1 MGWCRFEHTIYFQ
14 LNWKATMV
22 LFSLWGL
29 KTCLNELFELIHFT
43 VFFSGVDLKILFK
56 IPISTYV
63 FWGVIFRVWLPKIP
77 FFEMGIF
84 SDQFSERCSQ
94 IGSASDVLIG
104 EGRHHVGIGLKIFW
118 LIFQRGNFM
127 ASFLGVFLNSS
138 WRPLK
143 ISFMTS
149 QTHSS
154 LFFSTSR
161 IPRTKFTWNIFVAT
175 ETRNCCKW
183 T

>member
-43 VFFSGVDLKILFK
+43 VFFSGFGLKILFK
-56 IPISTYV
+56 IPISMSFEGWYSGYDCRK
-63 FWGVIFRVWLPKIP
+63 FHFSRWQ
-77 FFEMGIF
+77 FFQIRH
-84 SDQFSERCSQ
+84 QFENL
-94 IGSASDVLIG
+94 LIDFPTREFYG
-104 EGRHHVGIGLKIFW
+104 F
-118 LIFQRGNFM
+118 
-127 ASFLGVFLNSS
+127 FLGVFLNSS

-149 QTHSS
+149 QTHSRV
-154 LFFSTSR
+154 FFSTSR
-161 IPRTKFTWNIFVAT
+161 IPRTKFTWNIFVVI

>member
-1 MGWCRFEHTIYFQ
+1 MSYSNLFILPFFFQRRRLENFVQNSDINLCLLRSDVQGMIAENSIFRDGNFFRSILRKMLADRLSKRRFNWWRATSCRHRFEN
-14 LNWKATMV
+14 L
-22 LFSLWGL
+22 
-29 KTCLNELFELIHFT
+29 LIDFPT
-43 VFFSGVDLKILFK
+43 REFYGF
-56 IPISTYV
+56 
-63 FWGVIFRVWLPKIP
+63 
-77 FFEMGIF
+77 
-84 SDQFSERCSQ
+84 
-94 IGSASDVLIG
+94 
-104 EGRHHVGIGLKIFW
+104 
-118 LIFQRGNFM
+118 
-127 ASFLGVFLNSS
+127 FLGVFLNSS

>member
-43 VFFSGVDLKILFK
+43 VFFSGFGLKILFK
-56 IPISTYV
+56 IPISTYYICLLR
-63 FWGVIFRVWLPKIP
+63 GDIQGMIAENSIFRDGN
-77 FFEMGIF
+77 FFRFGID
-84 SDQFSERCSQ
+84 S
-94 IGSASDVLIG
+94 
-104 EGRHHVGIGLKIFW
+104 KIFW

-127 ASFLGVFLNSS
+127 ASFWEFFLNSS

-154 LFFSTSR
+154 LFFATSR
-161 IPRTKFTWNIFVAT
+161 IPRTKFTWNIFVTT